1 MTIIE
6 EATMK
11 SIQGI
16 YKKLPDLNSVTLRD
30 LFAMCVMTGTLR
42 SASYTDEE
50 IKNKVERS
58 YRIADIMI
66 KVRSQK

>member
-42 SASYTDEE
+42 SASNTETCTT
-50 IKNKVERS
+50 
-58 YRIADIMI
+58 
-66 KVRSQK
+66 VRVSNFHFY